1 MSKSAT
7 LPKFLI
13 ALIIVGVTVYFC
25 QAQRGTPALKG
36 GNFREILTIDNT
48 PIKRDSGP
56 LKSYSD
62 VIERV
67 EPAVVKISTAQE
79 VLLRRYRSPYSQDPF
94 LRRFLGIQEETG
106 RVERRKQPLGLGSGV
121 IVTRDGYILTNHHVI
136 RDATEIK
143 VSLPGR
149 EEALDAKII
158 GTDPDNDVAV
168 IKINADGLPI
178 VTLADSSQVRRGDI
192 VFAVGAPF
200 GYDQSVSMGIV
211 SAIGRREIGQNQQ
224 TNYIQTDAAIN
235 PGNSGGPLIDA
246 EGRVIGINTAI
257 YSNTGSTAGIGFAIP
272 SNRVIQVASS
282 LLSPKGVGQSGYLG
296 IVPSPM
302 SAEMAKFLKLPESG
316 GVHVTGLNPGSP
328 AEKAGLQIDDVILQF
343 QGRKI
348 ENPTQL
354 NDEIAALPAG
364 REITLGIWR
373 SAEHRDITVTLGD
386 STQAPKNP
394 GKVEPAEDPES
405 KSDPYGLKLTE
416 LTDRLRR
423 QLGYTRAV
431 HGVVVEEIAPNS
443 EAEQVGLA
451 VGDLIIYINRQRI
464 VTAQQAAEAFA
475 KAGDG
480 GSLVHI
486 ARGDQLASVL
496 LEGSK

>member
-1 MSKSAT
+1 MSKSTT

-25 QAQRGTPALKG
+25 QAQRGTPTLKA
-36 GNFREILTIDNT
+36 GNFREVLTLDNA

-62 VIERV
+62 VIERI

-79 VLLRRYRSPYSQDPF
+79 VLLRRYRSPYAQDPF
-94 LRRFLGIQEETG
+94 LRRFLGIQEDTG
-106 RVERRKQPLGLGSGV
+106 TVERRKQPLGLGSGV
-121 IVTRDGYILTNHHVI
+121 IVTKDGYIITNHHVI

-149 EEALDAKII
+149 EEALDAKVV
-158 GTDPDNDVAV
+158 GTDPENDVAV
-168 IKINADGLPI
+168 IKVAGDGLPI
-178 VTLADSSQVRRGDI
+178 ATLADSSQVRRGDI

-211 SAIGRREIGQNQQ
+211 SAIGRREIGQSQQ

-246 EGRVIGINTAI
+246 EGRLIGINTAI
-257 YSNTGSTAGIGFAIP
+257 FSNTGSTAGIGFAIP
-272 SNRVIQVASS
+272 SNRVIQVASK
-282 LLSPKGVGQSGYLG
+282 LLSPKVIGQSGYLG

-302 SAEMAKFLKLPESG
+302 TAEMAKFLKLPDSG
-316 GVHVTGLNPGSP
+316 GVHVTGINPGSP
-328 AEKAGLQIDDVILQF
+328 AEKAGLQIDDVILQL

-364 REITLGIWR
+364 REVILGIWR
-373 SAEHRDITVTLGD
+373 SAEHRDITLTLGD
-386 STQAPKNP
+386 STLAPKNS
-394 GKVEPAEDPES
+394 GKVELADDQES
-405 KSDPYGLKLTE
+405 KFGPYGLKLAE

-423 QLGYTRAV
+423 QLGYSRSTQ
-431 HGVVVEEIAPNS
+431 GVVVEEIAPNS

-464 VTAQQAAEAFA
+464 VSPQQAAEAFS
-475 KAGDG
+475 KGGDG

-486 ARGDQLASVL
+486 ARGDQFASVL
-496 LEGSK
+496 LGGR

>member
-7 LPKFLI
+7 LPKLLI

-25 QAQRGTPALKG
+25 QAQRGTPVIKG
-36 GNFREILTIDNT
+36 GNFREVLTIDNT
-48 PIKRDSGP
+48 PIKRDGGT

-62 VIERV
+62 VIERI

-79 VLLRRYRSPYSQDPF
+79 VYLRRYRSPYSQDPF
-94 LRRFLGIQEETG
+94 LRRFLGIEEDTG
-106 RVERRKQPLGLGSGV
+106 TVERRKQPLGLGSGV

-136 RDATEIK
+136 TDATEIK

-149 EEALDAKII
+149 EEALDAKVI
-158 GTDPDNDVAV
+158 GTDAENDVAV
-168 IKINADGLPI
+168 IKVAADGLPI
-178 VTLADSSQVRRGDI
+178 ATLADSSQVRRGDI

-211 SAIGRREIGQNQQ
+211 SALGRREVSQNQQ

-257 YSNTGSTAGIGFAIP
+257 YSRTGTSAGIGFAIP
-272 SNRVIQVASS
+272 SNRVIQVASK
-282 LLSPKGVGQSGYLG
+282 LLSPRVIGQSGYLG
-296 IVPSPM
+296 VTPSPM
-302 SAEMAKFLKLPESG
+302 SAEMAKFLKLPDTG
-316 GVHVTGLNPGSP
+316 GVHVTGIHPGSP
-328 AEKAGLQIDDVILQF
+328 ADKAGLQIDDVIVQL

-373 SAEHRDITVTLGD
+373 SAEHRDITLILGD
-386 STQAPKNP
+386 STQAPKNSSN
-394 GKVEPAEDPES
+394 VEIADDPES
-405 KSDPYGLKLTE
+405 KFGPYGLKLTE

-423 QLGYTRAV
+423 KLGYSRATQ
-431 HGVVVEEIAPNS
+431 GVVVEEIAPDS
-443 EAEQVGLA
+443 EAERIGLA
-451 VGDLIIYINRQRI
+451 PGDLIFYINRQRI
-464 VTAQQAAEAFA
+464 VTPQQAADAFS

-480 GSLVHI
+480 DSVVHI
-486 ARGDQLASVL
+486 ARGDQTASVL
-496 LEGSK
+496 LRGK